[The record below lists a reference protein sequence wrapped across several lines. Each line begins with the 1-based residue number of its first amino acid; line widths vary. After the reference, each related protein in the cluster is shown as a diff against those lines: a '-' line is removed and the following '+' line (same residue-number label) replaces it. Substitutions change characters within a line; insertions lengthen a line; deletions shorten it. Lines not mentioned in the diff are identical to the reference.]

1 VVKSDRSW
9 WPGQADYDWI
19 ESTGRPPHPVFLEM
33 ENAATGIRSIPILS
47 RDSGRVLGVLAANRR
62 RIIEFGTAIGYSTLW
77 MALGMPPDGRITTID
92 PDESRT
98 ARAREFWRRAG
109 VPDDRIEVV
118 NAPALEAFLGPNPAL
133 AGPFDMVFIDALKE
147 EYQGYLDA
155 VRDRL
160 APGALVVADNVLW
173 SGRVSGERP
182 SAAGDGT
189 QELRDFCAR
198 LSADQAFETAI
209 LPIGDGLLV
218 AALRADA
225 PR

>member
-1 VVKSDRSW
+1 VVKSDKSW

-33 ENAATGIRSIPILS
+33 EEAASGIKSIPILS
-47 RDSGRVLGVLAANRR
+47 RDSGRVLAVLAANRR

-92 PDESRT
+92 PDASRT
-98 ARAREFWRRAG
+98 GRAREFWQRAA
-109 VPDDRIEVV
+109 VPDDRIEVIT
-118 NAPALEAFLGPNPAL
+118 APALDAFGGADASL

-155 VRDRL
+155 VRGRL
-160 APGALVVADNVLW
+160 TPGALVVADNVLW
-173 SGRVSGERP
+173 SGRTSGGRP
-182 SAAGDGT
+182 SSPGDGT

-198 LSADQAFETAI
+198 LSADPAFETAI

-225 PR
+225 GA